1 MIKHKE
7 EEAKVK
13 AIRQETRELKKN
25 YEKTEDDLKALQSVG
40 QIIGEVLKQLPD
52 SKDGA
57 RFIVKASSGPRYVV
71 GCRRKVDPAKLK
83 PGSRV
88 TLDMT
93 TLTIMRL
100 LPREVDPQVFHMLSE
115 KAAGVSY
122 NEIGGH
128 GNKQTNKQ
136 TKHTQKHKPAAH
148 IFPSTTA
155 RCIILSR
162 SQGPNAHNCVALE
175 IYFSPVHTAG
185 CRTKSA
191 SCAR

>member
-128 GNKQTNKQ
+128 VNKQTNK
-136 TKHTQKHKPAAH
+136 THTHKNTNQLH
-148 IFPSTTA
+148 IFFHQRQRA
-155 RCIILSR
+155 ALSFR
-162 SQGPNAHNCVALE
+162 AAMRPNAHLLQ
-175 IYFSPVHTAG
+175 ISI
-185 CRTKSA
+185 SL
-191 SCAR
+191 